1 MAHMPLDASVMAA
14 VDTAAPVANHL
25 GCHSIRWACVYT
37 QPQAETWAASNLTT
51 AGYRV
56 WFPTTVVQRRDRA
69 TPTIRHAVTVPLFP
83 RYGFIAFDHRDTSWS
98 PIRDTPGV
106 VDLVRCGSLPAYTS
120 DTHVEALRSALD
132 AAEAQGA
139 TTYRQGTSWAPGTI
153 LTVTRGIFSQHQ
165 GTLLRLLTRDRA
177 VVMLLLFGELR
188 QVVVPIAD
196 LLAGQNLGD

>member
-1 MAHMPLDASVMAA
+1 MAA

-25 GCHSIRWACVYT
+25 GCYSIRWACVYT

-51 AGYRV
+51 AGYHV
-56 WFPTTVVQRRDRA
+56 WFPTSVVQRRDRA

-120 DTHVEALRSALD
+120 DTVVRVLRSALD
-132 AAEAQGA
+132 ASQAAAASIDTQDARRRVGA
-139 TTYRQGTSWAPGTI
+139 AVAPGNRSPFAGHPAVI
-153 LTVTRGIFSQHQ
+153 ISVTGN
-165 GTLLRLLTRDRA
+165 RA
-177 VVMLLLFGELR
+177 VIAIVMFG
-188 QVVVPIAD
+188 QVRHVSVDVNSLVARE
-196 LLAGQNLGD
+196 

>member
-1 MAHMPLDASVMAA
+1 MTMPLDASVRTA
-14 VDTAAPVANHL
+14 VDTAADRISDR
-25 GCHSIRWACVYT
+25 CHSIRWACVYT

-106 VDLVRCGSLPAYTS
+106 VDLVRCGSLPAYTNAAA
-120 DTHVEALRSALD
+120 VERLQGLLAQTATQPPETGRWASGDAVAPSA
-132 AAEAQGA
+132 GA
-139 TTYRQGTSWAPGTI
+139 FAGHP
-153 LTVTRGIFSQHQ
+153 
-165 GTLLRLLTRDRA
+165 A
-177 VVMLLLFGELR
+177 VVVSVTGQRAIIAMLLFGELR
-188 QVVVPIAD
+188 QVSVDVSSLVARD
-196 LLAGQNLGD
+196 

>member
-1 MAHMPLDASVMAA
+1 MPLDASVMAA

-25 GCHSIRWACVYT
+25 GCYSIRWACVYT

-56 WFPTTVVQRRDRA
+56 WFPTSVVQRRDRA

-106 VDLVRCGSLPAYTS
+106 VDLVRCGSLPAYTNAAA
-120 DTHVEALRSALD
+120 VERLQGLLAQTATQQPETGQWASGD
-132 AAEAQGA
+132 AV
-139 TTYRQGTSWAPGTI
+139 APSTGPFT
-153 LTVTRGIFSQHQ
+153 GHP
-165 GTLLRLLTRDRA
+165 A
-177 VVMLLLFGELR
+177 VVISVTGQRAIVAMLLFGELR
-188 QVVVPIAD
+188 QVSVDVNSLVARE
-196 LLAGQNLGD
+196 